1 MLEPYRR
8 LQEQMALALEG
19 LAKPPS
25 SEADAGEEDSSLT
38 YRVYENWTARP
49 DKAIVHRSD
58 CPYANG
64 GPIRSPTKNGQW
76 HGPFAS
82 YQEAFEAAEATR
94 REDVRG
100 CKYCKP
106 T

>member
-1 MLEPYRR
+1 M
-8 LQEQMALALEG
+8 
-19 LAKPPS
+19 
-25 SEADAGEEDSSLT
+25 T
-38 YRVYENWTARP
+38 YRVYENWTVRP

-58 CPYANG
+58 CPYAND